1 MSKSRSEFICLL
13 DIMARA
19 YRFSREYYYWKDYFS
34 DNNHEPKMSFES
46 ARKVHFSTTCREVG
60 K

>member
-1 MSKSRSEFICLL
+1 MSNSRKEFVSLL
-13 DIMARA
+13 SIMARA

-34 DNNHEPKMSFES
+34 DNNPDPKMSFES
-46 ARKVHFSTTCREVG
+46 ARNIHFSTTCREVG